1 MVDFI
6 FFFFFAGLS
15 FSNSCKILQENF
27 FFEKTGLYK
36 LKKISININ
45 LNKKLSI
52 LYFTKY
58 FF

>member
-1 MVDFI
+1 
-6 FFFFFAGLS
+6 
-15 FSNSCKILQENF
+15 NF